1 MVSDGVMNERDISNV
16 DVNRKMLKSVNN
28 AHSKYVEQLE
38 KRLHIGKKASKKRKI
53 TNELKKVKEAKQKFT
68 EQHKQK
74 TAELE
79 SQIFN
84 LGEQLRKI

>member
-1 MVSDGVMNERDISNV
+1 MNERDISNV